1 MGAER
6 KRPLPPLF
14 TGCGGGDGGWGPRAV
29 GAPRMAIYYAH
40 TGGTPVFRIT
50 GDYFRQRSCT
60 VYGNI
65 NPLLYPDIHER
76 ATIRTGCTRITFLFD
91 SWIKVQPISE

>member
-29 GAPRMAIYYAH
+29 GAPGMAIYYAH
-40 TGGTPVFRIT
+40 TGGTPVFWVT
-50 GDYFRQRSCT
+50 GDYFRLEGLLVSGS
-60 VYGNI
+60 VYSI
-65 NPLLYPDIHER
+65 WKH
-76 ATIRTGCTRITFLFD
+76 
-91 SWIKVQPISE
+91 